1 MGVLSAW
8 VKSRLEAMFLCLG
21 SPPLSAARGSL
32 ANVEVRASS
41 SLQSLSLCSLH
52 AAMRGGFGVAQCP
65 RLAAPEYTV
74 MCEDLGEGIG
84 ADGCAGD

>member
-1 MGVLSAW
+1 MG
-8 VKSRLEAMFLCLG
+8 EI
-21 SPPLSAARGSL
+21 AARGDVPLPGFSPPFCSKGVIGERGGEGEFL
-32 ANVEVRASS
+32 PSK
-41 SLQSLSLCSLH
+41 SLSPCSLH
-52 AAMRGGFGVAQCP
+52 AAMRGGFGMAQCP